1 MKKYKISYGLSGGF
15 GGANE
20 DGEIYEFENEDEAM
34 HFAWKKAC
42 EEYDSYAGLY
52 GLRSVEEIM
61 EEDDIDDEDVAWEIY
76 REERE
81 SWLDYKVEK
90 INEQN

>member
-1 MKKYKISYGLSGGF
+1 MKKYKISYGLGGGF
-15 GGANE
+15 GGATE
-20 DGEIYEFENEDEAM
+20 DDEIYEFENEEEAM
-34 HFAWKKAC
+34 RFAWEKAC
-42 EEYDSYAGLY
+42 EEYESYAGLY

-61 EEDDIDDEDVAWEIY
+61 EEDDIDDEDVAWEVY

-81 SWLDYKVEK
+81 SWLDYKVEE